1 MNQRP
6 WYRSWQVWFCL
17 GLALLWWL
25 VTFPFRFLDWLLSI
39 FR

>member
-6 WYRSWQVWFCL
+6 WYRHWQVWFCL